1 MRGGRTAVVAG
12 CVLAVALA
20 VPAAAS
26 ATIVNVQTGTY
37 ASSTT
42 GSVTLTL
49 PAAST
54 SGTLL
59 VAALSNGQTT
69 PQAKFTG
76 PAGWTF
82 GIQTHQNCCGQI
94 EIWYYENNPGGISSA
109 TFTAS
114 TGTNYLA
121 GQLSEWNG
129 VVSSSSLDKTGTATH
144 AAATS
149 LAVSTAAN
157 LTTSGELGVT
167 IFNSSLTGLTSFT
180 AGAGWAPLFSDPT
193 TDGDVSDYELGLPSG
208 AKATE
213 TETAAGGSPQWLG
226 DIATFKP
233 ATCTGGSL
241 TLGAPSSVSFP
252 GVTVNGTNQTVSTT
266 LSLTPSDLSG
276 SGAGWNVT
284 GTSTTFTNASSKT
297 LSTTATSITS
307 ASAATTGG
315 NCVVPTNAITYP
327 VTLPAGATAPTAVKL
342 YNAAAATGKG
352 PTTVNLTAQLSVPA
366 NAYNGTYSSTW
377 TIAVASGP

>member
-1 MRGGRTAVVAG
+1 MRGVKAAFITGVVAG
-12 CVLAVALA
+12 VALA
-20 VPAAAS
+20 MPSAVS

-59 VAALSNGQTT
+59 VAVLSNGNA

-82 GIQTHQNCCGQI
+82 AVQTFNACCG
-94 EIWYYENNPGGISSA
+94 EVEVWYYANNPGGISSA
-109 TFTAS
+109 TFTAN

-129 VVSSSSLDKTGTATH
+129 VLAASPFDQKGNGNH
-144 AAATS
+144 GAATS
-149 LAVSTAAN
+149 ATVSTGAN
-157 LTTSGELGVT
+157 LAASGELGVT
-167 IFNSSLTGLTSFT
+167 IFSDSLTGLTSFT
-180 AGAGWAPLFSDPT
+180 AGAGWAHLFTDPAT
-193 TDGDVSDYELGLPSG
+193 NGAVSDFDIGLASG
-208 AKATE
+208 VKASE
-213 TETAAGGSPQWLG
+213 TETVSGGSPSWLYA
-226 DIATFKP
+226 IATFKA

-241 TLGAPSSVSFP
+241 TLGAPASLAFP
-252 GVTVNGTNQTVSTT
+252 GVTINGTDQTISTT
-266 LSLTPSDLSG
+266 LSLTPGDLSG
-276 SGAGWNVT
+276 AGAGWNIT
-284 GTSTTFTNASSKT
+284 GTSTTFTNAASKM

-307 ASAATTGG
+307 AS
-315 NCVVPTNAITYP
+315 
-327 VTLPAGATAPTAVKL
+327 TAPTAVKL
-342 YNAAAATGKG
+342 YNAATGTGKG
-352 PTTVNLTAQLSVPA
+352 PNTVNLTAQLSVPA

-377 TIAVASGP
+377 TIAVVSGP